1 MSRLIK
7 YEFRKSMF
15 SKLII
20 IGITLVLQV
29 VFLVGLFGDYE
40 ESMVLGMIGLFF
52 TALAGI
58 AFIGIESILT
68 LYRDLTTKQSYML
81 FMTPNSSFRIL
92 GAKALE
98 NTVAI
103 LGAGAFFGGL
113 GALDIWLVLRE
124 NGTIGELYEMLQTV
138 LASVDARL
146 DMSPKTLAIVVL
158 MALCSCV
165 LRIAT
170 GYLAVVLS
178 CTLLSGKKLAG
189 LISFAFY
196 ILLSLGI
203 GWVSSLIPE
212 PKDLHMM
219 LLMEAGIF
227 MAWSALMYFVTAWL
241 MDKKLSV

>member
-113 GALDIWLVLRE
+113 GALDIWLVAGR
-124 NGTIGELYEMLQTV
+124 N
-138 LASVDARL
+138 AF
-146 DMSPKTLAIVVL
+146 
-158 MALCSCV
+158 
-165 LRIAT
+165 IA
-170 GYLAVVLS
+170 Y
-178 CTLLSGKKLAG
+178 AG
-189 LISFAFY
+189 AFR
-196 ILLSLGI
+196 
-203 GWVSSLIPE
+203 
-212 PKDLHMM
+212 
-219 LLMEAGIF
+219 
-227 MAWSALMYFVTAWL
+227 
-241 MDKKLSV
+241 